1 MGWQKFW
8 ENRPDQAAIQD
19 SFYSLRPKRPENG
32 FQGGEFELPWLGGLP
47 SHCQC
52 PAQDLIEIKL

>member
-32 FQGGEFELPWLGGLP
+32 FQGGGFELPWLGGLP

-52 PAQDLIEIKL
+52 PA